1 MRVTFRLLAWIVS
14 ILALAAPGWI
24 GLVVFLVARDRLLPI
39 SAGLTETTLIAML
52 AAAALLG
59 TWGAIALRPRRRASA
74 VAVDEFR
81 RRRQR
86 TPTG

>member
-1 MRVTFRLLAWIVS
+1 MRVSFRLLAWLFCVI
-14 ILALAAPGWI
+14 ALAVPGWV
-24 GLVVFLVARDRLLPI
+24 GLILHLVSREQLLPI
-39 SAGLTETTLIAML
+39 PEGATTTMVIAVL
-52 AAAALLG
+52 AAVALLG